1 MQTNHIICPTD
12 FSEPSDA
19 ALHYASSL
27 AHHHNAT
34 LHLVFVMER
43 PVAYGAGDGVFVFTD
58 EDRDA
63 IKQKLFSMKPTE
75 DDVTVE
81 HHVLDGEPA
90 HEIVALAKKLNADL
104 IVMGT
109 HGRSGLFRLLM
120 GSVAEHVVRKAD
132 CPVLAL
138 RQPAEVLE
146 EKTN

>member
-1 MQTNHIICPTD
+1 MHTQNILCPTD

-19 ALHYASSL
+19 AIRYASSL
-27 AHHHNAT
+27 AHHYKAK

-58 EDRDA
+58 EDREA
-63 IKQKLFSMKPTE
+63 IKQKLLSVKPSE
-75 DDVTVE
+75 DDVEFE

-90 HEIVALAKKLNADL
+90 HEIVALAKKVEADL

-109 HGRSGLFRLLM
+109 HGRTGLFRLLM
-120 GSVAEHVVRKAD
+120 GSVAEQVVRKAE

-138 RQPAEVLE
+138 RQPASVLE
-146 EKTN
+146 EQA